1 MLDEKQQNLLED
13 KVDRI
18 EREITKLTRL
28 VEGDIDLGVIG
39 LREYIKSNEEWKR
52 STETLLKH
60 RNSNIEIAPMN
71 LISWGIILL
80 LVVIIL
86 IFVLNSFRTSNPLL
100 SMMNLYY
107 GLNNWLYTDGIL
119 WAIKGSKIF
128 R

>member
-1 MLDEKQQNLLED
+1 MLDEKQQNLLET

-18 EREITKLTRL
+18 EQDISKLMRL
-28 VEGDIDLGVIG
+28 VEGDRDLGVVG
-39 LREYIKSNEEWKR
+39 LRDYIKSNEEWKR

-60 RNSNIEIAPMN
+60 RNNNIEIAPMH

-80 LVVIIL
+80 LVIVIL
-86 IFVLNSFRTSNPLL
+86 IFVLNSFRNSDPLL